1 MAHSRFK
8 VPSIACD
15 GCARSIKQALGRV
28 SGVERVEVDVAGK
41 TVDVD
46 YDATEVTEDA
56 IRGRIEAAGYPVQ
69 A

>member
-28 SGVERVEVDVAGK
+28 PGVERVEVDVAGK

-46 YDATEVTEDA
+46 YKAAEVAEDV
-56 IRGRIEAAGYPVQ
+56 IRERIEAAGYPVQ